1 MGGGRIVLPANVT
14 RVMRHDEL
22 LAGPPTPGIQRL
34 TAFEDDERWIG
45 YSRAEPGVLSG
56 WHHHGAYD
64 SYFYVLGGTAYIELA
79 DGEQIRVR
87 PGDFALVLAGA
98 VHREGTEG
106 DVALEA
112 VVIRIGSGEQVFPVD
127 EPRSGQSAGG

>member
-1 MGGGRIVLPANVT
+1 MARVTHVVRPADLVS
-14 RVMRHDEL
+14 
-22 LAGPPTPGIQRL
+22 GPPTPGVDRR
-34 TAFEDDERWIG
+34 TAFEDNERWIG

-64 SYFYVLGGTAYIELA
+64 SYFYVIGGTALIELA
-79 DGEQIRVR
+79 DGEQLRVR
-87 PGDFALVLAGA
+87 PGDFALLTAGK

-112 VVIRIGSGEQVFPVD
+112 VVIRIGSGQQVFPVD
-127 EPRSGQSAGG
+127 DPRSVRAEG